1 MTQADDWERRIS
13 AVWSMAATRSE
24 AETVAAI
31 DALVAERPTGDGAA
45 LFEWASVLDFA
56 GREDKAEPYYRQALA
71 AGLDRYRRPRAVIQ
85 LASTLRNLGRP
96 HDSIAILRAEIA
108 NREPDSLDDAR
119 LAFLALALA
128 DAGRPAE
135 AVIVLL
141 DAIAGHLTDYRRA
154 VTFYSGE
161 LRDRYRPPS
170 PHQPGAS
177 PV

>member
-13 AVWSMAATRSE
+13 AVWSMAASRSE

-31 DALVAERPTGDGAA
+31 DALVAERPAEDGAA

-56 GREDKAEPYYRQALA
+56 GREDQAEPYYRRALA
-71 AGLDRYRRPRAVIQ
+71 AGLDQYRRPRAAIQ

-96 HDSIAILRAEIA
+96 HEGVAILRAELD
-108 NREPDSLDDAR
+108 NSEPDGLDDAR
-119 LAFLALALA
+119 SAFLALSLA

-135 AVIVLL
+135 AVIALL
-141 DAIAGHLTDYRRA
+141 DAIVGHLSDYRRA
-154 VTFYSGE
+154 VTVYAGD
-161 LRDRYRPPS
+161 LRDRYRPPG
-170 PHQPGAS
+170 PHQPGAP

>member
-31 DALVAERPTGDGAA
+31 DALVGERPAEDGAA

-56 GREDKAEPYYRQALA
+56 GREDKAEPYYRQA
-71 AGLDRYRRPRAVIQ
+71 RAVIQ

-96 HDSIAILRAEIA
+96 HESIAILRAEIA
-108 NREPDSLDDAR
+108 NSEPDGLDDAR
-119 LAFLALALA
+119 AAFLALALA
-128 DAGRPAE
+128 DAGRPAD
-135 AVIVLL
+135 AAIVLL
-141 DAIAGHLTDYRRA
+141 DALAGHLTDYRRA
-154 VTFYSGE
+154 VTFYAGD
-161 LRDRYRPPS
+161 LRDRYRPPG
-170 PHQPGAS
+170 PHQPGAP

>member
-31 DALVAERPTGDGAA
+31 DALVGERPAEDGAA

-71 AGLDRYRRPRAVIQ
+71 VGLDQHRRPRAVIQ
-85 LASTLRNLGRP
+85 LASTIRNLVRP
-96 HDSIAILRAEIA
+96 HESIAILRAEIA
-108 NREPDSLDDAR
+108 NSEPDGLDDAR
-119 LAFLALALA
+119 AAFLALALA
-128 DAGRPAE
+128 DAGRPAD
-135 AVIVLL
+135 AAIVLL
-141 DAIAGHLTDYRRA
+141 DALAGHLTDYRRA
-154 VTFYSGE
+154 VTFYAGD
-161 LRDRYRPPS
+161 LRDRYRPPG
-170 PHQPGAS
+170 PHQPGAP